1 MTKLNE
7 RMIEAY
13 SLVEFEKGLPAM
25 LDEIEQ
31 MEIEIEPTKKT
42 IASKKAEVKAFMIAS
57 GLRDYEGGDWKVALI
72 EKVRK
77 TLNVDLVQKAI
88 SKTMWERITKYV
100 DPNNGKRPKKAYVET
115 TSDTLTIK
123 READAV
129 MVESLVEAKVEV
141 N

>member
-1 MTKLNE
+1 MVTIVEAQAMVQFE
-7 RMIEAY
+7 RD
-13 SLVEFEKGLPAM
+13 LPAM

-31 MEIEIEPTKKT
+31 MEIEIEPTKKA
-42 IASKKAEVKAFMIAS
+42 IAGKKAEVKAFMVAG
-57 GLRDYEGGDWKVALI
+57 GLREYESGDWKVALI

-77 TLNVDLVQKAI
+77 TLNVECVQKAI

-100 DPNNGKRPKKAYVET
+100 DPNSGKRPKKAYVET

-123 READAV
+123 READA
-129 MVESLVEAKVEV
+129 MVAVDSVVQAEV

>member
-7 RMIEAY
+7 RMQEAY

-25 LDEIEQ
+25 LDEIDQ
-31 MEIEIEPTKKT
+31 MEIEIEPTKKAIT
-42 IASKKAEVKAFMIAS
+42 SKKTEVKAFMVAS
-57 GLRDYEGGDWKVALI
+57 GLRDYEDGDWKVSLI

-77 TLNVDLVQKAI
+77 TLNVDLVQKAV
-88 SKTMWERITKYV
+88 SKTMWARITAYV
-100 DPNNGKRPKKAYVET
+100 DPNNGKRPKRAYVET

-129 MVESLVEAKVEV
+129 VVESVVPVEV

>member
-1 MTKLNE
+1 MTT
-7 RMIEAY
+7 MIEAQA
-13 SLVEFEKGLPAM
+13 LVQFERDLPAM

-31 MEIEIEPTKKT
+31 MENEIEPTKKT
-42 IASKKAEVKAFMIAS
+42 IAGKKAEVKAFMIAS
-57 GLRDYEGGDWKVALI
+57 GLRDYESGDWKVALI

-77 TLNVDLVQKAI
+77 TLNVECVQKAI

-100 DPNNGKRPKKAYVET
+100 DPNSGKRPKRAYVET

-129 MVESLVEAKVEV
+129 VVESVVQAEV

>member
-1 MTKLNE
+1 MVNIVEAQALVQFE
-7 RMIEAY
+7 RD
-13 SLVEFEKGLPAM
+13 LPAM

-31 MEIEIEPTKKT
+31 MESEIEPTKKA
-42 IASKKAEVKAFMIAS
+42 IAGKKAEVKAFMVAG
-57 GLRDYEGGDWKVALI
+57 GLREYESGDWKVALI

-77 TLNVDLVQKAI
+77 TLNVECVQKAI

-100 DPNNGKRPKKAYVET
+100 DPNNGKKPKQAYVET

-129 MVESLVEAKVEV
+129 VVESVVPEKVAK
-141 N
+141 

>member
-1 MTKLNE
+1 MTT
-7 RMIEAY
+7 MIEAQA
-13 SLVEFEKGLPAM
+13 LVQFERDLPAM

-31 MEIEIEPTKKT
+31 MENEIEPTKKT
-42 IASKKAEVKAFMIAS
+42 IAGKKAEVKAFMIAS
-57 GLRDYEGGDWKVALI
+57 GLRDYESGDWKVALI

-77 TLNVDLVQKAI
+77 TLNVECVQKAI

-100 DPNNGKRPKKAYVET
+100 DPNSGKRPKRAYVET

-129 MVESLVEAKVEV
+129 VVESVVLEKVS
-141 N
+141 

>member
-31 MEIEIEPTKKT
+31 MEIEIEPTKKAIT
-42 IASKKAEVKAFMIAS
+42 GKKAEVKAFMVAS

-100 DPNNGKRPKKAYVET
+100 DPNNGKKPKQAYIET
-115 TSDTLTIK
+115 ISDTLTIK

-129 MVESLVEAKVEV
+129 VVESVVPVEV

>member
-7 RMIEAY
+7 RMQEAY
-13 SLVEFEKGLPAM
+13 SLVEFEKDLPAM

-77 TLNVDLVQKAI
+77 TLNVELVQKAI
-88 SKTMWERITKYV
+88 SKTMWDRIARYV
-100 DPNNGKRPKKAYVET
+100 DPNGGKKPKQAYVET

-123 READAV
+123 REVDAV
-129 MVESLVEAKVEV
+129 VVKSVVQAEV

>member
-1 MTKLNE
+1 MTT
-7 RMIEAY
+7 MIEAQA
-13 SLVEFEKGLPAM
+13 LVQFERDLPAM

-31 MEIEIEPTKKT
+31 MEIEIEPTRKA
-42 IASKKAEVKAFMIAS
+42 IAGKKAEVKAFMVAGS
-57 GLRDYEGGDWKVALI
+57 LREYESGDWKVALI

-77 TLNVDLVQKAI
+77 TLNVECVQKAI

-100 DPNNGKRPKKAYVET
+100 DPNSGKRPKRAYVET

-123 READAV
+123 REMDA
-129 MVESLVEAKVEV
+129 MVAVDSVVQAEV

>member
-1 MTKLNE
+1 MTT
-7 RMIEAY
+7 MIEAQA
-13 SLVEFEKGLPAM
+13 LVQFERDLPAM

-31 MEIEIEPTKKT
+31 MEIEIEPTKKA
-42 IASKKAEVKAFMIAS
+42 IAGKKAEVKAFMVAG
-57 GLRDYEGGDWKVALI
+57 GLREYESGDWKVALI

-77 TLNVDLVQKAI
+77 TLNVECVQKAI
-88 SKTMWERITKYV
+88 SKTMWARIVAYA
-100 DPNNGKRPKKAYVET
+100 DPNGGKRPKKAYVET

-129 MVESLVEAKVEV
+129 VVESVVEAKVEV

>member
-1 MTKLNE
+1 MVKQLNE
-7 RMIEAY
+7 RMIEAQAM
-13 SLVEFEKGLPAM
+13 VQFERDLPAM

-31 MEIEIEPTKKT
+31 MEIEIAPTKKA
-42 IASKKAEVKAFMIAS
+42 IASKKAEVKAFMVAS

-77 TLNVDLVQKAI
+77 TLNVECVQKAI
-88 SKTMWERITKYV
+88 SKTMWARIVAYT
-100 DPNNGKRPKKAYVET
+100 DPNGGKRPKQAYIET

-129 MVESLVEAKVEV
+129 VVKSVVQAEV

>member
-7 RMIEAY
+7 RMQEAY

-31 MEIEIEPTKKT
+31 MEIEIEPTKKA
-42 IASKKAEVKAFMIAS
+42 IAGKKAEVKAFMVAS
-57 GLRDYEGGDWKVALI
+57 GLRDYEGGDWKIALI

-100 DPNNGKRPKKAYVET
+100 DPNNGKKPKQAYIET

-129 MVESLVEAKVEV
+129 VVESVVPVEV
-141 N
+141 R

>member
-31 MEIEIEPTKKT
+31 MEIEIEPTKKAIT
-42 IASKKAEVKAFMIAS
+42 GKKAEVKAFMVAS
-57 GLRDYEGGDWKVALI
+57 GLRDYEGGDWKGALI

-100 DPNNGKRPKKAYVET
+100 DPNNGKKPKQAYIET
-115 TSDTLTIK
+115 ISDTLTIK

-129 MVESLVEAKVEV
+129 VVESVVPVEV

>member
-1 MTKLNE
+1 MTT
-7 RMIEAY
+7 MIEAQA
-13 SLVEFEKGLPAM
+13 LVQFERDLPAM

-31 MEIEIEPTKKT
+31 MESEIEPTKKA
-42 IASKKAEVKAFMIAS
+42 IAGKKAEVKAFMVAG
-57 GLRDYEGGDWKVALI
+57 GLREYESGDWKIALI

-77 TLNVDLVQKAI
+77 TLNVECVQKAI

-100 DPNNGKRPKKAYVET
+100 DPNSGKRPKRAYVET

-123 READAV
+123 REMDA
-129 MVESLVEAKVEV
+129 MVAVDSVVQAEV

>member
-1 MTKLNE
+1 MTT
-7 RMIEAY
+7 MIEAQA
-13 SLVEFEKGLPAM
+13 LVQFERDLPAM

-31 MEIEIEPTKKT
+31 MESEIEPTKKA
-42 IASKKAEVKAFMIAS
+42 IAGKKAEVKAFMVAG
-57 GLRDYEGGDWKVALI
+57 GLREYESGDWKVALI

-77 TLNVDLVQKAI
+77 TLNVECVQKAI

-100 DPNNGKRPKKAYVET
+100 DPNSGKRPKRAYVET
-115 TSDTLTIK
+115 TSDTLTIN

-129 MVESLVEAKVEV
+129 VVDSVVKAKVEV

>member
-31 MEIEIEPTKKT
+31 MEIEIEPTKKA
-42 IASKKAEVKAFMIAS
+42 IAGKKAEVKAFMVAS
-57 GLRDYEGGDWKVALI
+57 GLRDYEGGDWKVSLI

-77 TLNVDLVQKAI
+77 TLNVGLVQQAV
-88 SKTMWERITKYV
+88 SKTMWARITAYV
-100 DPNNGKRPKKAYVET
+100 DPNGGKRPKKAYIET

-123 READAV
+123 REVAAV
-129 MVESLVEAKVEV
+129 AVDSIVQAEV

>member
-1 MTKLNE
+1 MTT
-7 RMIEAY
+7 MIEAQA
-13 SLVEFEKGLPAM
+13 LVQFERDLPAM

-31 MEIEIEPTKKT
+31 MENEIEPTKKT
-42 IASKKAEVKAFMIAS
+42 IAGKKAEVKAFMIAS
-57 GLRDYEGGDWKVALI
+57 GLRDYESGDWKVALI

-77 TLNVDLVQKAI
+77 TLNVECVQKAI

-100 DPNNGKRPKKAYVET
+100 DPNSGKRPKRAYVET

-123 READAV
+123 READA
-129 MVESLVEAKVEV
+129 MVAVDSVVQAEV